1 MIRVPGL
8 LVTALHFVENATLVL
23 SLITMLVLA
32 IAQIVL
38 RNFFDAGIYWAE
50 PFLRL
55 LVLWVALLGAMV
67 ATRER
72 NHINIDAVSRYLSP
86 SARKAANSAVAG
98 VSSVICGIVAW
109 FGLKLVMLEFEDQY
123 ISFASVPTWLTEVII
138 PVAFAVMAL
147 RFFTEMITTWLEQ
160 DP

>member
-1 MIRVPGL
+1 MIRILGFPAAVL
-8 LVTALHFVENATLVL
+8 HYIENSVLVVSLV
-23 SLITMLVLA
+23 TMLVLS

-72 NHINIDAVSRYLSP
+72 NHINIDAASRYLAP
-86 SARKAANSAVAG
+86 LARKAVTSVVAA
-98 VSSVICGIVAW
+98 VSSVICAIVAW
-109 FGLKLVMLEFEDQY
+109 FSLDFVMLEFEDQN
-123 ISFASVPTWLTEVII
+123 IAFANVPTWLTEVII

-147 RFFTEMITTWLEQ
+147 RFFREMIVVWIEQ
-160 DP
+160 RP